1 MRVSIIPPDGQVY
14 IDGKMYEVAEARKLT
29 RFVAI
34 QWDGEEG
41 HVEYVQPKG
50 EFLPNEKIT
59 TIEPFRA
66 VINEALKLAEEI
78 PSQPALMPLEMYT
91 YKLRQ
96 QYAFSQAKTADFGV
110 QYSDP
115 ISIGMLTALVA
126 LFDKDLLSGSI
137 NYKGPNGFT
146 ALSKDQITA
155 LAAQVAGH
163 IQKYF
168 NAEKSILEQIQMGQ
182 ITTHQQVA
190 DAFKAVK

>member
-1 MRVSIIPPDGQVY
+1 MRISIIPPDGQVY

-59 TIEPFRA
+59 TIEPFRT
-66 VINEALKLAEEI
+66 VINEALKLAEEL

-96 QYAFSQAKTADFGV
+96 QYAFSQAKTTDFGV

-115 ISIGMLTALVA
+115 VSIGMLTALVA
-126 LFDKDLLSGSI
+126 LFDKDLLTGSI
-137 NYKGPNGFT
+137 NYKGPNGFISLDKT
-146 ALSKDQITA
+146 EMTA
-155 LAAQVAGH
+155 LAGQVAAH
-163 IQKYF
+163 VQKYF
-168 NAEKSILEQIQMGQ
+168 NAEKAILEEIKMGT
-182 ITTHQQVA
+182 ITTHAEIVA
-190 DAFKAVK
+190 AFKAVQ